1 MKFAPTE
8 PWDSPVQG
16 ATLLDDIRKALLDHV
31 IITEHEAT
39 SVALWIL
46 HAHAHDQFAISAILA
61 LISPDKRCGKTTLL
75 SILTHLVPT
84 ALAASNVST
93 AVVYRSIE
101 KHRPTLLIDEAD
113 TFLNENRELV
123 GILNS
128 GHSRAAALIVRAS
141 AENFEPQSFSTW
153 APKVIAKIGPLP
165 PTLED
170 RSIIVRLRRK
180 LPTKKVLPLT
190 PSRTAALVTLRR
202 QAARW
207 VADHATEIGECDPQ
221 VPSELHDR
229 AADNWRP
236 LHAIA
241 DIAGDGWP
249 DQAREAA
256 RSMSAGSAN
265 ADDGSVALLG
275 DIRMIW
281 SENFTGESIP
291 SAELVRAL
299 NALEE
304 APWGRKRSGRG
315 LDQHTLARFLQP
327 FNVRTCSIWIGSTEG
342 RSCRGYRLEDF
353 EDAFA
358 RYLPPPSEPEMPE
371 R

>member
-1 MKFAPTE
+1 MKFAATE
-8 PWDSPVQG
+8 PWDVPVHG

-31 IITEHEAT
+31 IITEREAT
-39 SVALWIL
+39 AAALWII
-46 HAHAHDQFAISAILA
+46 HAHAHDQFSISAILA

-84 ALAASNVST
+84 ALAASNLST

-101 KHRPTLLIDEAD
+101 KFRATLLIDEAD

-141 AENFEPQSFSTW
+141 QENFEPQSFSTW

-180 LPTKKVLPLT
+180 LPTEKVSPLT
-190 PSRTAALVTLRR
+190 TSRTAALVALRR

-207 VADHATEIGECDPQ
+207 VADHAAEIGEHDPQ
-221 VPSELHDR
+221 VPLELNDR

-236 LHAIA
+236 LLAIA
-241 DIAGDGWP
+241 DIAGEGWP
-249 DQAREAA
+249 EQAREAA
-256 RSMSAGSAN
+256 RVISAVSAN

-275 DIRMIW
+275 DIRTVW
-281 SENFTGESIP
+281 KEQVTGDSIT

-315 LDQHTLARFLQP
+315 LDQHSLARLLMP
-327 FNVRTCSIWIGSTEG
+327 FGVRSRSIWIGSTEG
-342 RSCRGYRLEDF
+342 KSSRGYRHEDF
-353 EDAFA
+353 DDAFA
-358 RYLPPPSEPEMPE
+358 RYLPPPSGV
-371 R
+371 